1 MNPNSKVTLLA
12 GLCSLTMLG
21 YAPHTFAAGAMNTP
35 AIVQQ
40 AKKITGTV
48 SDAQGPIIGA
58 TVKIKGSSTGVIS
71 DLDGNFTINAAPG
84 QTIEISYVGFV
95 TRSIKIGNQTNYN
108 VVLQED
114 NNNLDEVVV
123 VGYGT
128 MKKSDEHTSELQ
140 SRQYLVCR

>member
-1 MNPNSKVTLLA
+1 
-12 GLCSLTMLG
+12 
-21 YAPHTFAAGAMNTP
+21 MNTP

-48 SDAQGPIIGA
+48 SDSQGPIIGA

-128 MKKSDEHTSELQ
+128 MKRSEEHTSELQ